1 LGASKANG
9 RLDGAVGLPEVL
21 VRRLRAGELWHA
33 VLLVGESSQAERAAR
48 WLAQALL
55 CEAPRA
61 DAPCGRCRSCAQFS
75 AGSHPDLWA
84 SGEEGLKA
92 GDVEALQAW
101 LATKGHGTRKVYV
114 LYGADEM
121 TPVAANRMLK
131 TLEEPAPETYAILTA
146 KSRQKVLSTLR
157 SRSFTCLLSASPPF
171 LSTDPTSISVVARAA
186 SAEDPSFAGL
196 MERVIEWTE
205 TWLSGGATPWEM
217 AASWQSIAKDVPAE
231 EGLLLLAEWL
241 RELMRVRAGGQAE
254 RFAEWQEAARR
265 IAPILEVEQ
274 YAACVQAVMEARLR
288 LQSHVAWLLNLEQ
301 MCVRLREVTTSW

>member
-1 LGASKANG
+1 MEASKANG
-9 RLDGAVGLPEVL
+9 RLDEAVGLPDAL
-21 VRRLRAGELWHA
+21 LKRLRAGELWHA

-75 AGSHPDLWA
+75 AGSHPDFWA
-84 SGEEGLKA
+84 SGDKGLKA

-114 LYGADEM
+114 LRGADEM

-146 KSRQKVLSTLR
+146 QSRQKVLSTLR

-171 LSTDPTSISVVARAA
+171 LSTDPTSIAVVTRAT

-196 MERVIEWTE
+196 MERVIEWTQ
-205 TWLSGGATPWEM
+205 TWQSGGATPWEL

-231 EGLLLLAEWL
+231 DGLLLLAEWL

-254 RFAEWQEAARR
+254 RFGAWEEAVRR

-288 LQSHVAWLLNLEQ
+288 LQSHVALLLNLEQ

>member
-1 LGASKANG
+1 MEASKANG
-9 RLDGAVGLPEVL
+9 RLDEAVGLPDAL
-21 VRRLRAGELWHA
+21 LKRLRAGELWHA
-33 VLLVGESSQAERAAR
+33 VLLVGESSQVERASR

-75 AGSHPDLWA
+75 AGSHPDFWA
-84 SGEEGLKA
+84 SGDEGLKA
-92 GDVEALQAW
+92 VDVEALQAW
-101 LATKGHGTRKVYV
+101 LATKGHGSRKVYV
-114 LYGADEM
+114 LRGADEM

-146 KSRQKVLSTLR
+146 QSRQKVLSTLR

-171 LSTDPTSISVVARAA
+171 LSTDPTSIAVVTRAT

-196 MERVIEWTE
+196 MERVIEWTQ
-205 TWLSGGATPWEM
+205 TWQSGGATPWEL

-231 EGLLLLAEWL
+231 DGLLLLAEWL

-254 RFAEWQEAARR
+254 RFGAWEEAVRR

-288 LQSHVAWLLNLEQ
+288 LQSHVALLLNLEQ

>member
-1 LGASKANG
+1 MEASKANG
-9 RLDGAVGLPEVL
+9 RLDEAVGLPDAL
-21 VRRLRAGELWHA
+21 LKRLRAGELWHA
-33 VLLVGESSQAERAAR
+33 VLLVGESSQVERASR

-75 AGSHPDLWA
+75 AGSHPDFWA
-84 SGEEGLKA
+84 SGDEGLKA

-114 LYGADEM
+114 LRGADEM

-146 KSRQKVLSTLR
+146 QSRQKVLSTLR

-171 LSTDPTSISVVARAA
+171 LSTDPTSIAVVTRAT

-196 MERVIEWTE
+196 MERVIEWTQ
-205 TWLSGGATPWEM
+205 TWQSGGATPWEL

-231 EGLLLLAEWL
+231 DGLLLLAEWL

-254 RFAEWQEAARR
+254 RFGAWEEAVRR

-288 LQSHVAWLLNLEQ
+288 LQSHVALLLNLEQ